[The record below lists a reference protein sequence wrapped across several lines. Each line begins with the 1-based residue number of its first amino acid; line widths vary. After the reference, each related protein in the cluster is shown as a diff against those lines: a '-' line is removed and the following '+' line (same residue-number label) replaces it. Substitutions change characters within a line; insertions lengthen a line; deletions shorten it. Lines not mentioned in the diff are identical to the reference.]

1 MSGRGARIRTRARRG
16 RLIFGLTLD
25 EDNRAAIGAL
35 GPVPRHPAVPR
46 PAGAVVRREV
56 GGRRSDPRDAA
67 GAGPTWTTRGE
78 HGSTYN
84 YQLTGSIVSD
94 SDQQRAVPAG
104 RPAAPPIFASER

>member
-1 MSGRGARIRTRARRG
+1 MSQI
-16 RLIFGLTLD
+16 
-25 EDNRAAIGAL
+25 L
-35 GPVPRHPAVPR
+35 GPPLHPAVPR
-46 PAGAVVRREV
+46 PAGAGVRREV

-104 RPAAPPIFASER
+104 QRLLRSLLASASSRVRDCGYLITVYIVLISHWLINMISC